1 MYFVSFF
8 RISFFFFGI
17 RRTKAYTVW
26 NYSIQ
31 IRGDIRITNRE
42 RMEKQNS
49 RRVKIEDS
57 ALISRNIYIYGSTR
71 RTRVLPRGSCSCV
84 TGLRSPLNSNWYPRT
99 GPRAAIAITISPGFW
114 NSPLVKSNPS
124 GTRGRLFH
132 SYRKQNPYYGKI
144 RERIFSEIS
153 FQLEINFQFFNV

>member
-1 MYFVSFF
+1 
-8 RISFFFFGI
+8 
-17 RRTKAYTVW
+17 
-26 NYSIQ
+26 
-31 IRGDIRITNRE
+31 
-42 RMEKQNS
+42 MEKQNS

-114 NSPLVKSNPS
+114 NSPLVKSNHPS

-132 SYRKQNPYYGKI
+132 SYSPQPMQTKSIFMEKSA
-144 RERIFSEIS
+144 RIFSEIS
-153 FQLEINFQFFNV
+153 FQLEINF

>member
-1 MYFVSFF
+1 
-8 RISFFFFGI
+8 
-17 RRTKAYTVW
+17 
-26 NYSIQ
+26 
-31 IRGDIRITNRE
+31 
-42 RMEKQNS
+42 MEKQNS

-114 NSPLVKSNPS
+114 NSLVKSNPS
-124 GTRGRLFH
+124 GTRGRFFH
-132 SYRKQNPYYGKI
+132 SYPFAMYANKIHTYGKI
-144 RERIFSEIS
+144 RERIFSGSRYRSNWRSI
-153 FQLEINFQFFNV
+153 FNFSTFNRSLRNVYDRSIEWIKM